1 MNHKLHQP
9 VLLAEV
15 IELLRIKQG
24 AWYVDATFGRG
35 GHTEAILQQGGK
47 VIALDV
53 DQAAITYGQEY
64 FAKQIQAQDL
74 ILFRENFDRLDQ
86 VTSKFKLKHQIDK
99 ISGILFDFGTSVDQ
113 LKDKQRGFSFE
124 SDSELDMRMDDR
136 LGVKAK
142 DLLAALSGREL
153 SQMLWEL
160 GGEQKARA
168 IAHAIINERAKQ
180 PITTTRQLADLVSK
194 FYGGRKGKLHPATK
208 VFQALRITVNS
219 ELDSI
224 QVALPLAFTL
234 LTKGGRIV
242 TIAFHEGEDR
252 LVKHYFKKL
261 ISENVAAEVTKRA
274 LQPTEEEIANNP
286 RSRSAKLRAIEKLT

>member
-224 QVALPLAFTL
+224 QVALPLAFAL

>member
-208 VFQALRITVNS
+208 VFQALRIAVNS